1 MNIDKTGLKFK
12 IQNLVKNQTIFLV
25 LIFYKK
31 NQFSNFREE
40 NGNRSIL
47 SKTNI
52 FFKNPIDFS
61 RKTDQFFLKVMHA
74 QL

>member
-31 NQFSNFREE
+31 INFQISEKKMVTVRFYQ
-40 NGNRSIL
+40 
-47 SKTNI
+47 KPI
-52 FFKNPIDFS
+52 FFSKIQLIFPEKLIS
-61 RKTDQFFLKVMHA
+61 FF
-74 QL
+74 

>member
-1 MNIDKTGLKFK
+1 MNIDKTGPKFK

-25 LIFYKK
+25 LIFYQKINFQISEKK
-31 NQFSNFREE
+31 MVTVRFYQKPIIFS
-40 NGNRSIL
+40 
-47 SKTNI
+47 K
-52 FFKNPIDFS
+52 KPIDFS